1 MKKIFFTLF
10 ILAGFVSAQAETI
23 AEDMPQKAK
32 EEAFLKIVQ
41 EGRTLDIAF
50 LKDESLLKATDRFGN
65 NVFHYVQD
73 VYTLQTLSAR
83 VREKDRALLFEL
95 LNSRNQM
102 GETPF
107 MRYVNYS
114 VVHPVQFD
122 ANVFFKLYEG
132 TQLDVA
138 VREAYAAME
147 AGGAMKFVLPVKM
160 ALVRELSFAG
170 GRSIVQAALANEK
183 VPGMHQV
190 IDYFKIYT
198 PYLFK

>member
-1 MKKIFFTLF
+1 MKKILLTLCVLTGF
-10 ILAGFVSAQAETI
+10 IAAQAQAI
-23 AEDMPQKAK
+23 VEDMPQKAK

-50 LKDESLLKATDRFGN
+50 LKDDSLLKATDKFGN

-73 VYTLQTLSAR
+73 VFTLQTLSAR
-83 VREKDRALLFEL
+83 VREKDRALLFDL
-95 LNSRNQM
+95 LNSRNQA

-107 MRYVNYS
+107 MRYINYS
-114 VVHPVQFD
+114 VVHPEQFD

-132 TQLDVA
+132 THLDVA

-147 AGGAMKFVLPVKM
+147 TGGAMKFVLPVKM
-160 ALVRELSFAG
+160 AVVRELSFAG
-170 GRSIVQAALANEK
+170 GRSIAQAALANER
-183 VPGMHQV
+183 VPGMHKV
-190 IDYFKIYT
+190 IDYFKVHT